1 MAIAAQPTVLD
12 RLKERL
18 VVALGKG
25 QDKRVEHRKS
35 KIGFKEEITE
45 TRFRF
50 VGWVV
55 GWKTSFHPLALLQG
69 DLGLPPSA
77 GVSSDLSST

>member
-25 QDKRVEHRKS
+25 QDKRVGHRLDCMK
-35 KIGFKEEITE
+35 KLRKL
-45 TRFRF
+45 
-50 VGWVV
+50 V
-55 GWKTSFHPLALLQG
+55 
-69 DLGLPPSA
+69 LG
-77 GVSSDLSST
+77 V

>member
-25 QDKRVEHRKS
+25 QDKRVGHR
-35 KIGFKEEITE
+35 FNFMN
-45 TRFRF
+45 R
-50 VGWVV
+50 
-55 GWKTSFHPLALLQG
+55 LLK
-69 DLGLPPSA
+69 LVA
-77 GVSSDLSST
+77 GV

>member
-25 QDKRVEHRKS
+25 QDKRVKS
-35 KIGFKEEITE
+35 TENLRFDLKKE
-45 TRFRF
+45 
-50 VGWVV
+50 
-55 GWKTSFHPLALLQG
+55 LLK
-69 DLGLPPSA
+69 LVS
-77 GVSSDLSST
+77 GV

>member
-25 QDKRVEHRKS
+25 QDKRVRHRLDLEK
-35 KIGFKEEITE
+35 K
-45 TRFRF
+45 
-50 VGWVV
+50 
-55 GWKTSFHPLALLQG
+55 LLK
-69 DLGLPPSA
+69 LIS
-77 GVSSDLSST
+77 GV